1 MGFPRL
7 LSIFYCTFHPTQGPK
22 VLYEVPEGSI
32 LSKTSPL
39 VDFDSISEFLIPKVE
54 LCNKLVTIS
63 TPTCKVI
70 GYPINL
76 EHKKFQRNALMFNLA
91 FVFDK
96 DAEISSYEPVVRKMA
111 RVLKALEKESEFL
124 SRQTRLAMMDNGTL
138 ANLAAITPQSSI
150 PPPSSSSTGTTTG
163 TTTTTTTTTA
173 PAATAGTATSVNGTF
188 VPSSQTNN
196 APSTSIPTAST
207 SQGAQAQTTANS
219 MAATTGPSSL
229 GTDAAASMSSMSL
242 AEKPSS
248 NTTSPSPSSST
259 FNGVSS
265 SLPPMSSGQAASTNV
280 ISSSMATATAI
291 ATSASSISPPPTPAS
306 TITSTALVSSPPS
319 ISGNAITTILTAPPS
334 SSPFPPSKAATLAAA
349 NQNGVS
355 STTATTA
362 ATNPT
367 TKPPASPLLL
377 QRDQIEH
384 GSGMQNLIE
393 QLIEDLNSYC
403 ECQIP
408 IDSANTINLKLFPT
422 YPNPTPVYDYQVPIS
437 TVNLEALTDVNW
449 DMTMQRITG
458 YINGVNS
465 VKRIAEYADVE
476 TGLARMCMSHLLYY
490 GCIIMVDLFQFKNIY
505 AVKIEM
511 MRLTEDVALQ
521 CECVSYVTLP
531 DMHAPSFAKI
541 FSLYCSLQYGV
552 VLQDWIEQNQISEYN
567 IDVRRFISFGVI
579 KGFLY
584 RVHKYPILDYHD
596 PATAIPP
603 SSSKSDTAHSQQPQ
617 QGTAPNSVNSSSVV
631 TPSPSPAPT
640 PLVGSGGNVPATVVP
655 GGETQAPRKLY
666 GETLAPTDQNTYMTY
681 SQYQQLQQQQQQ
693 LQHPSNDPAHSGPNA
708 GTVVIPPALRKLL
721 DGQHH
726 YDELCTQFGCSVR
739 ELDQILATDSR
750 VKFIY
755 R

>member
-39 VDFDSISEFLIPKVE
+39 VDFDSISEYLIPKVE
-54 LCNKLVTIS
+54 LCAKLVTIS

-138 ANLAAITPQSSI
+138 ASLNST
-150 PPPSSSSTGTTTG
+150 SSTSAPTG
-163 TTTTTTTTTA
+163 ANAMAPTSTA
-173 PAATAGTATSVNGTF
+173 PAGATSTVTPQPASNGQGPLEAITEGASNLSINGGSKTDSANEETPGSIITAGSNSISISNTLAT
-188 VPSSQTNN
+188 PTN
-196 APSTSIPTAST
+196 PAS
-207 SQGAQAQTTANS
+207 N
-219 MAATTGPSSL
+219 GPS
-229 GTDAAASMSSMSL
+229 AAL
-242 AEKPSS
+242 
-248 NTTSPSPSSST
+248 
-259 FNGVSS
+259 
-265 SLPPMSSGQAASTNV
+265 LP
-280 ISSSMATATAI
+280 
-291 ATSASSISPPPTPAS
+291 
-306 TITSTALVSSPPS
+306 LVD
-319 ISGNAITTILTAPPS
+319 G
-334 SSPFPPSKAATLAAA
+334 
-349 NQNGVS
+349 G
-355 STTATTA
+355 
-362 ATNPT
+362 
-367 TKPPASPLLL
+367 
-377 QRDQIEH
+377 
-384 GSGMQNLIE
+384 GMQNLIE

-422 YPNPTPVYDYQVPIS
+422 YPNPAPVYDYQVPIS

-476 TGLARMCMSHLLYY
+476 TGLARMCMEHLLYY

-505 AVKIEM
+505 AVKMEM

-521 CECVSYVTLP
+521 YECVAYVTLP

-552 VLQDWIEQNQISEYN
+552 VLQDWIEQNQIADYN

-584 RVHKYPILDYHD
+584 RVHKYPILDYYD
-596 PATAIPP
+596 PVTPGSAP
-603 SSSKSDTAHSQQPQ
+603 SSAPSSAKLHAPQPVSGQ
-617 QGTAPNSVNSSSVV
+617 AAPSSTIMSA
-631 TPSPSPAPT
+631 PSPAIAAITPSTATAPT
-640 PLVGSGGNVPATVVP
+640 
-655 GGETQAPRKLY
+655 GGETSRPETPSATAANQKKMY
-666 GETLAPTDQNTYMTY
+666 GDTLAPTDQHPY
-681 SQYQQLQQQQQQ
+681 QQQQQ
-693 LQHPSNDPAHSGPNA
+693 PSQQQQAASNEANSSG
-708 GTVVIPPALRKLL
+708 VVIPPALRKRLN
-721 DGQHH
+721 GQHH
-726 YDELCTQFGCSVR
+726 YDELCTHFGCSVR
-739 ELDQILATDSR
+739 DLDKLLATDTR
-750 VKFIY
+750 VKFIF

>member
-39 VDFDSISEFLIPKVE
+39 VDFDSISEYLIPKVE
-54 LCNKLVTIS
+54 LCSKLVTIS

-70 GYPINL
+70 GFPINL

-138 ANLAAITPQSSI
+138 ANMTSVSSATTSSI
-150 PPPSSSSTGTTTG
+150 PPSVPPSIPPSVPPSTMATTTG
-163 TTTTTTTTTA
+163 TSSTPPTSAAATPVTTTA
-173 PAATAGTATSVNGTF
+173 GATTAVPTDPNSVTATATSMSNLSLDPV
-188 VPSSQTNN
+188 
-196 APSTSIPTAST
+196 AKDAST
-207 SQGAQAQTTANS
+207 SQGAS
-219 MAATTGPSSL
+219 
-229 GTDAAASMSSMSL
+229 
-242 AEKPSS
+242 
-248 NTTSPSPSSST
+248 
-259 FNGVSS
+259 
-265 SLPPMSSGQAASTNV
+265 
-280 ISSSMATATAI
+280 
-291 ATSASSISPPPTPAS
+291 SASNGLIVPVDPAS
-306 TITSTALVSSPPS
+306 PVTIPTSLSPAPVSVTSTALVSSPPAISGSS
-319 ISGNAITTILTAPPS
+319 ISTVLTAPPS
-334 SSPFPPSKAATLAAA
+334 SSPFPPSKPGTVPPSV
-349 NQNGVS
+349 NGGS
-355 STTATTA
+355 
-362 ATNPT
+362 TNPA
-367 TKPPASPLLL
+367 TKPPASSTLL
-377 QRDQIEH
+377 QQNQIEH

-422 YPNPTPVYDYQVPIS
+422 YPNPAAVYDYQVPIS
-437 TVNLEALTDVNW
+437 TVNLEALIDVNW

-458 YINGVNS
+458 YINGVSS

-476 TGLARMCMSHLLYY
+476 TGLARMCMEHLLYY

-505 AVKIEM
+505 AVKMEM
-511 MRLTEDVALQ
+511 MRLTEDAALQ
-521 CECVSYVTLP
+521 NECVAYVTLP

-552 VLQDWIEQNQISEYN
+552 VLQDWIETNQIAEYN

-584 RVHKYPILDYHD
+584 RVHKYPILDYHE
-596 PATAIPP
+596 PVTAATTPLNSKGEPTTSSNPSATTTNSA
-603 SSSKSDTAHSQQPQ
+603 SSSSAATP
-617 QGTAPNSVNSSSVV
+617 VLSS
-631 TPSPSPAPT
+631 APT
-640 PLVGSGGNVPATVVP
+640 PVPNALAPPPTLSIAN
-655 GGETQAPRKLY
+655 GGEPQSQRKLY
-666 GETLAPTDQNTYMTY
+666 GDTLAPTDQSNYMTY
-681 SQYQQLQQQQQQ
+681 SQHQQQQ
-693 LQHPSNDPAHSGPNA
+693 SDSGNSGA
-708 GTVVIPPALRKLL
+708 NSSRVIIPPALRKLL

-739 ELDQILATDSR
+739 EMDQILATDSR

>member
-7 LSIFYCTFHPTQGPK
+7 LSIFYCTFHPIQGPK

-39 VDFDSISEFLIPKVE
+39 VDFDSISEYLIPKVE
-54 LCNKLVTIS
+54 LCSKLVTIS

-70 GYPINL
+70 GFPINL

-111 RVLKALEKESEFL
+111 RVLKALEKENEFL
-124 SRQTRLAMMDNGTL
+124 SKQTRLLMMDH
-138 ANLAAITPQSSI
+138 
-150 PPPSSSSTGTTTG
+150 
-163 TTTTTTTTTA
+163 
-173 PAATAGTATSVNGTF
+173 PASVNN
-188 VPSSQTNN
+188 P
-196 APSTSIPTAST
+196 APS
-207 SQGAQAQTTANS
+207 
-219 MAATTGPSSL
+219 L
-229 GTDAAASMSSMSL
+229 
-242 AEKPSS
+242 
-248 NTTSPSPSSST
+248 
-259 FNGVSS
+259 
-265 SLPPMSSGQAASTNV
+265 
-280 ISSSMATATAI
+280 
-291 ATSASSISPPPTPAS
+291 PPTPAETLLQNSSTAATTATTVATASTTSGATPALVTATAPTAVPSSTTTAATENAEKTEKSEKTDKTEKVEIISSPEPANGESDSKGASGTLTPPIDISPNTSILPTALPPLPSDGS
-306 TITSTALVSSPPS
+306 TITSTVLVSSPPFMSSNS
-319 ISGNAITTILTAPPS
+319 ISAIITAPPS
-334 SSPFPPSKAATLAAA
+334 SSPFPISKSSSSGSNNSTGGVSHSAPNSLQKTVASSTSTSAAA
-349 NQNGVS
+349 PTLLELAQ
-355 STTATTA
+355 
-362 ATNPT
+362 TN
-367 TKPPASPLLL
+367 
-377 QRDQIEH
+377 

-422 YPNPTPVYDYQVPIS
+422 YTNPAPVYDYQVPIS

-476 TGLARMCMSHLLYY
+476 TGLARMCMQHLLYY

-505 AVKIEM
+505 AVKLEM

-552 VLQDWIEQNQISEYN
+552 VLQDWIEQNQIADYN

-584 RVHKYPILDYHD
+584 RVHKYPILDSHD
-596 PATAIPP
+596 PNSETGTGSKAEQESNSIAPFIPGSSNQNGEVLTPGHSATAATTAFPATAAVP
-603 SSSKSDTAHSQQPQ
+603 SISSRP
-617 QGTAPNSVNSSSVV
+617 G
-631 TPSPSPAPT
+631 TPS
-640 PLVGSGGNVPATVVP
+640 ATITS
-655 GGETQAPRKLY
+655 TQRKIY
-666 GETLAPTDQNTYMTY
+666 GDTLAPTDQNTYNPQ
-681 SQYQQLQQQQQQ
+681 SQQQSSHDAPQ
-693 LQHPSNDPAHSGPNA
+693 PS
-708 GTVVIPPALRKLL
+708 VVIPPALRRLL
-721 DGQHH
+721 NGQHH

-739 ELDQILATDSR
+739 EMDLILATDSR

>member
-1 MGFPRL
+1 GFPRL

-39 VDFDSISEFLIPKVE
+39 VDFDSISEYLIPKVE
-54 LCNKLVTIS
+54 LCAKLVTIS

-124 SRQTRLAMMDNGTL
+124 TPSLMD
-138 ANLAAITPQSSI
+138 
-150 PPPSSSSTGTTTG
+150 
-163 TTTTTTTTTA
+163 
-173 PAATAGTATSVNGTF
+173 
-188 VPSSQTNN
+188 
-196 APSTSIPTAST
+196 
-207 SQGAQAQTTANS
+207 
-219 MAATTGPSSL
+219 
-229 GTDAAASMSSMSL
+229 
-242 AEKPSS
+242 
-248 NTTSPSPSSST
+248 
-259 FNGVSS
+259 
-265 SLPPMSSGQAASTNV
+265 
-280 ISSSMATATAI
+280 
-291 ATSASSISPPPTPAS
+291 
-306 TITSTALVSSPPS
+306 
-319 ISGNAITTILTAPPS
+319 
-334 SSPFPPSKAATLAAA
+334 
-349 NQNGVS
+349 
-355 STTATTA
+355 
-362 ATNPT
+362 
-367 TKPPASPLLL
+367 LL
-377 QRDQIEH
+377 QAD

-408 IDSANTINLKLFPT
+408 IDTANTINLKLFPT
-422 YPNPTPVYDYQVPIS
+422 YPNPAPVYDYQVPIS

-476 TGLARMCMSHLLYY
+476 TGLARMCMEHLLYY

-505 AVKIEM
+505 AVKMEM

-521 CECVSYVTLP
+521 YECVAYVTLP

-552 VLQDWIEQNQISEYN
+552 VLQDWIEQNQIADYN

-584 RVHKYPILDYHD
+584 RVHKYPIL
-596 PATAIPP
+596 
-603 SSSKSDTAHSQQPQ
+603 
-617 QGTAPNSVNSSSVV
+617 
-631 TPSPSPAPT
+631 
-640 PLVGSGGNVPATVVP
+640 
-655 GGETQAPRKLY
+655 
-666 GETLAPTDQNTYMTY
+666 
-681 SQYQQLQQQQQQ
+681 
-693 LQHPSNDPAHSGPNA
+693 
-708 GTVVIPPALRKLL
+708 
-721 DGQHH
+721 
-726 YDELCTQFGCSVR
+726 
-739 ELDQILATDSR
+739 
-750 VKFIY
+750 
-755 R
+755 

>member
-39 VDFDSISEFLIPKVE
+39 VDFDSISEYLIPKVE
-54 LCNKLVTIS
+54 LCAKLVTIS

-124 SRQTRLAMMDNGTL
+124 
-138 ANLAAITPQSSI
+138 
-150 PPPSSSSTGTTTG
+150 
-163 TTTTTTTTTA
+163 
-173 PAATAGTATSVNGTF
+173 
-188 VPSSQTNN
+188 
-196 APSTSIPTAST
+196 
-207 SQGAQAQTTANS
+207 
-219 MAATTGPSSL
+219 
-229 GTDAAASMSSMSL
+229 TD
-242 AEKPSS
+242 
-248 NTTSPSPSSST
+248 
-259 FNGVSS
+259 
-265 SLPPMSSGQAASTNV
+265 
-280 ISSSMATATAI
+280 
-291 ATSASSISPPPTPAS
+291 
-306 TITSTALVSSPPS
+306 
-319 ISGNAITTILTAPPS
+319 
-334 SSPFPPSKAATLAAA
+334 
-349 NQNGVS
+349 
-355 STTATTA
+355 
-362 ATNPT
+362 
-367 TKPPASPLLL
+367 
-377 QRDQIEH
+377 

-408 IDSANTINLKLFPT
+408 IDTANTINLKLFPT
-422 YPNPTPVYDYQVPIS
+422 YPNPAPVYDYQVPIS

-476 TGLARMCMSHLLYY
+476 TGLARMCMEHLLYY

-505 AVKIEM
+505 AVKMEM

-521 CECVSYVTLP
+521 YECVAYVTLP

-552 VLQDWIEQNQISEYN
+552 VLQDWIEQNQIADYN

-584 RVHKYPILDYHD
+584 RVHKYPILDYYD
-596 PATAIPP
+596 PAALGSAP
-603 SSSKSDTAHSQQPQ
+603 SS
-617 QGTAPNSVNSSSVV
+617 APSS
-631 TPSPSPAPT
+631 AKR
-640 PLVGSGGNVPATVVP
+640 LN
-655 GGETQAPRKLY
+655 
-666 GETLAPTDQNTYMTY
+666 
-681 SQYQQLQQQQQQ
+681 
-693 LQHPSNDPAHSGPNA
+693 
-708 GTVVIPPALRKLL
+708 
-721 DGQHH
+721 GQHH
-726 YDELCTQFGCSVR
+726 YDELCTHFGCSVR
-739 ELDQILATDSR
+739 DLDKLLATDSR
-750 VKFIY
+750 VKFIF

>member
-32 LSKTSPL
+32 LSKSSPL
-39 VDFDSISEFLIPKVE
+39 VDFDSISEYLIPKVE
-54 LCNKLVTIS
+54 LCAKLVTIS

-124 SRQTRLAMMDNGTL
+124 SRQTRLAMMDIGGLVSLNSTPSISAPSGT
-138 ANLAAITPQSSI
+138 
-150 PPPSSSSTGTTTG
+150 STAVA
-163 TTTTTTTTTA
+163 TTTTSGSATTTSA
-173 PAATAGTATSVNGTF
+173 QQLAANGQGPLETIREGTSDLSINK
-188 VPSSQTNN
+188 PDSS
-196 APSTSIPTAST
+196 S
-207 SQGAQAQTTANS
+207 AQTHGS
-219 MAATTGPSSL
+219 IATTGSASPSI
-229 GTDAAASMSSMSL
+229 
-242 AEKPSS
+242 S
-248 NTTSPSPSSST
+248 NTFTAPIDLTANGSSAAT
-259 FNGVSS
+259 
-265 SLPPMSSGQAASTNV
+265 LPPVSKEGQ
-280 ISSSMATATAI
+280 
-291 ATSASSISPPPTPAS
+291 
-306 TITSTALVSSPPS
+306 STAGPGTGFTSGSITYAAIVSSPPS
-319 ISGNAITTILTAPPS
+319 MSGNSIGSILTAPPS
-334 SSPFPPSKAATLAAA
+334 SSPFHPAR
-349 NQNGVS
+349 
-355 STTATTA
+355 STTNPGATSSGPTDVAKAKPQA
-362 ATNPT
+362 AP
-367 TKPPASPLLL
+367 SLMDQL
-377 QRDQIEH
+377 QAD

-408 IDSANTINLKLFPT
+408 IDTANTINLKLFPT
-422 YPNPTPVYDYQVPIS
+422 YPNPAPVYDYQVPIS

-465 VKRIAEYADVE
+465 VKKIAEYADVE
-476 TGLARMCMSHLLYY
+476 TGLARMCMEHLLYY

-505 AVKIEM
+505 AVKMEM

-521 CECVSYVTLP
+521 YECVAYVTLP

-552 VLQDWIEQNQISEYN
+552 VLQDWIEQNQIADYN

-584 RVHKYPILDYHD
+584 RVHKYPVLDYYDPANSGSAPSSAPSSAKLHAPQPVNGQAAPSSAIVSAPS
-596 PATAIPP
+596 PATA
-603 SSSKSDTAHSQQPQ
+603 AL
-617 QGTAPNSVNSSSVV
+617 
-631 TPSPSPAPT
+631 TPSTAT
-640 PLVGSGGNVPATVVP
+640 ATVPNGGVP
-655 GGETQAPRKLY
+655 NRPDTPSATTANQKKMY
-666 GETLAPTDQNTYMTY
+666 GDTLAPTDQHTYP
-681 SQYQQLQQQQQQ
+681 QQHHALQQHQHQQGS
-693 LQHPSNDPAHSGPNA
+693 SNDSASG
-708 GTVVIPPALRKLL
+708 VLIPPALRKRLN
-721 DGQHH
+721 GQHH
-726 YDELCTQFGCSVR
+726 YDELCTHFGCSVR
-739 ELDQILATDSR
+739 DLDKLLATDSR

>member
-39 VDFDSISEFLIPKVE
+39 VDFDSISEYLIPKVE
-54 LCNKLVTIS
+54 LCSKLVTIS

-70 GYPINL
+70 GFPINL

-138 ANLAAITPQSSI
+138 ANMTSSVSSVTPSSI
-150 PPPSSSSTGTTTG
+150 PPSVPPTTITTTTG
-163 TTTTTTTTTA
+163 TSATPPTSAGASATSTATTTTTTA
-173 PAATAGTATSVNGTF
+173 TGATTTPPPDSNAVAATATSVSNLSLDP
-188 VPSSQTNN
+188 V
-196 APSTSIPTAST
+196 AKDISTSNGAS
-207 SQGAQAQTTANS
+207 SAS
-219 MAATTGPSSL
+219 VSSGL
-229 GTDAAASMSSMSL
+229 TVPVD
-242 AEKPSS
+242 
-248 NTTSPSPSSST
+248 TTSPVTIPT
-259 FNGVSS
+259 
-265 SLPPMSSGQAASTNV
+265 SLPSAP
-280 ISSSMATATAI
+280 
-291 ATSASSISPPPTPAS
+291 TS
-306 TITSTALVSSPPS
+306 ITSSALVSSPPAISSSS
-319 ISGNAITTILTAPPS
+319 ISTVLTAPPS
-334 SSPFPPSKAATLAAA
+334 SSPFPPSKPGTVPPSA
-349 NQNGVS
+349 NGGP
-355 STTATTA
+355 
-362 ATNPT
+362 TNPA
-367 TKPPASPLLL
+367 TKLPASPMLL
-377 QRDQIEH
+377 QENQIEH

-408 IDSANTINLKLFPT
+408 IDTANTINLKLFPT
-422 YPNPTPVYDYQVPIS
+422 YPNPAPVYDYQVPIS
-437 TVNLEALTDVNW
+437 TVNLEALIDVNW

-458 YINGVNS
+458 YINGVSS

-476 TGLARMCMSHLLYY
+476 TGLARMCMEHLLYY

-505 AVKIEM
+505 AVKMEM

-521 CECVSYVTLP
+521 NECVSYVTLP

-552 VLQDWIEQNQISEYN
+552 VLQDWIETNQIAEYN
-567 IDVRRFISFGVI
+567 IDIRRFISFGVI

-584 RVHKYPILDYHD
+584 RVHKYPILDYHE
-596 PATAIPP
+596 PVATAATPLNSKGEP
-603 SSSKSDTAHSQQPQ
+603 TTSSNPSATSTNSASSSSA
-617 QGTAPNSVNSSSVV
+617 GTPVLSS
-631 TPSPSPAPT
+631 APT
-640 PLVGSGGNVPATVVP
+640 PVPNPTVQP
-655 GGETQAPRKLY
+655 PTTSTANGEPQPPRKLY
-666 GETLAPTDQNTYMTY
+666 GDNLAPTDQNYMTY
-681 SQYQQLQQQQQQ
+681 SQHLQQL
-693 LQHPSNDPAHSGPNA
+693 SNDSGNSGA
-708 GTVVIPPALRKLL
+708 SSSGVIIPPSLRKLL

-739 ELDQILATDSR
+739 EMDQILATDSR

>member
-54 LCNKLVTIS
+54 LCAKIVTIS

-96 DAEISSYEPVVRKMA
+96 DAEISSYKPVVRKMA

-124 SRQTRLAMMDNGTL
+124 SRQTRLEMMDNEAL
-138 ANLAAITPQSSI
+138 ASLNSTSSI
-150 PPPSSSSTGTTTG
+150 SGPSGTSTAVATT
-163 TTTTTTTTTA
+163 
-173 PAATAGTATSVNGTF
+173 
-188 VPSSQTNN
+188 
-196 APSTSIPTAST
+196 TAST
-207 SQGAQAQTTANS
+207 SMTKALTQQPAANGQVSLETIREGASNLSINKPDLTNAQAQGSTATTDSALPSTPSTLTAPIDPTTNGS
-219 MAATTGPSSL
+219 SAAT
-229 GTDAAASMSSMSL
+229 
-242 AEKPSS
+242 
-248 NTTSPSPSSST
+248 
-259 FNGVSS
+259 
-265 SLPPMSSGQAASTNV
+265 LPPVSQEGQYTAGSGTGFTSGSITYAA
-280 ISSSMATATAI
+280 I
-291 ATSASSISPPPTPAS
+291 
-306 TITSTALVSSPPS
+306 VSSPPS
-319 ISGNAITTILTAPPS
+319 MSGSSIGSILTAPPS
-334 SSPFPPSKAATLAAA
+334 SSPFPPAR
-349 NQNGVS
+349 
-355 STTATTA
+355 STTNPGATSSGSTVVA
-362 ATNPT
+362 KA
-367 TKPPASPLLL
+367 KPQEAPSLMDLMQA
-377 QRDQIEH
+377 D

-422 YPNPTPVYDYQVPIS
+422 YPNPAPVYDYQVPIS

-465 VKRIAEYADVE
+465 VKKIAEYADVE
-476 TGLARMCMSHLLYY
+476 TALARMCMEHLLYY

-505 AVKIEM
+505 AVKMEM

-521 CECVSYVTLP
+521 YECVAYVTLP

-552 VLQDWIEQNQISEYN
+552 VLQDWIEQNQIADYN

-584 RVHKYPILDYHD
+584 RVHKYPILDYYD
-596 PATAIPP
+596 PATSGSAP
-603 SSSKSDTAHSQQPQ
+603 SSAPSSAKLHTPQPVNAEAAPSTA
-617 QGTAPNSVNSSSVV
+617 TAAVPNRGVTSRPG
-631 TPSPSPAPT
+631 TPSAITS
-640 PLVGSGGNVPATVVP
+640 N
-655 GGETQAPRKLY
+655 QKKMY
-666 GETLAPTDQNTYMTY
+666 GDNLAPTDQQTHA
-681 SQYQQLQQQQQQ
+681 QQHQGLQQHQQGS
-693 LQHPSNDPAHSGPNA
+693 SNDSASG
-708 GTVVIPPALRKLL
+708 VVIPLALRKRLN
-721 DGQHH
+721 GQHH
-726 YDELCTQFGCSVR
+726 YDELCTHFGCSVR
-739 ELDQILATDSR
+739 DLDKLLATDSR

>member
-39 VDFDSISEFLIPKVE
+39 VDFDSISEYLIPKVE
-54 LCNKLVTIS
+54 LCSKLVTIS

-70 GYPINL
+70 GFPINL

-138 ANLAAITPQSSI
+138 ANMTSSVSSVSLVAQSSI
-150 PPPSSSSTGTTTG
+150 SPSVPPPTTATTTG
-163 TTTTTTTTTA
+163 ASSTPPTSTVSTAASTTTTA
-173 PAATAGTATSVNGTF
+173 AIAGATTAAPSDSNAVTASATSLSNLSLDPIAKDV
-188 VPSSQTNN
+188 SSSHG
-196 APSTSIPTAST
+196 ASST
-207 SQGAQAQTTANS
+207 SQSNG
-219 MAATTGPSSL
+219 
-229 GTDAAASMSSMSL
+229 L
-242 AEKPSS
+242 AIPVDP
-248 NTTSPSPSSST
+248 TSAVAIPT
-259 FNGVSS
+259 
-265 SLPPMSSGQAASTNV
+265 SLPPGSV
-280 ISSSMATATAI
+280 
-291 ATSASSISPPPTPAS
+291 
-306 TITSTALVSSPPS
+306 TITSTALVSSPPAMSGGS
-319 ISGNAITTILTAPPS
+319 ISTVLMAPPS
-334 SSPFPPSKAATLAAA
+334 SSPFPPSKPTSVPPSA
-349 NQNGVS
+349 NGGPINS
-355 STTATTA
+355 
-362 ATNPT
+362 T
-367 TKPPASPLLL
+367 TKPPASPTLL
-377 QRDQIEH
+377 QQNQIEH

-422 YPNPTPVYDYQVPIS
+422 YPNPAPVYDYQVPIS
-437 TVNLEALTDVNW
+437 TVNLEALIDVNW

-458 YINGVNS
+458 YINGVS
-465 VKRIAEYADVE
+465 PVKRIAEYADVE
-476 TGLARMCMSHLLYY
+476 TGLARMCMEHLLYY

-505 AVKIEM
+505 AVKMEM
-511 MRLTEDVALQ
+511 MRLTEDVTLQ
-521 CECVSYVTLP
+521 NECVSYVTLP

-552 VLQDWIEQNQISEYN
+552 VLQDWIETNQIAEYN

-584 RVHKYPILDYHD
+584 RVHKYPILDYHE
-596 PATAIPP
+596 PVTATPTPLNSKGEPTTSTNPSTATTNSAT
-603 SSSKSDTAHSQQPQ
+603 SSSTATP
-617 QGTAPNSVNSSSVV
+617 VLSS
-631 TPSPSPAPT
+631 APT
-640 PLVGSGGNVPATVVP
+640 PLPNAPVPPSTTTNGEPQPPRKIYGDTLASKDQNKYMAHTQHQQHQSNDSGNSGVNSGGVI
-655 GGETQAPRKLY
+655 
-666 GETLAPTDQNTYMTY
+666 
-681 SQYQQLQQQQQQ
+681 
-693 LQHPSNDPAHSGPNA
+693 
-708 GTVVIPPALRKLL
+708 IPPALRKLL